1 MDQGYKQAPDQSSV
15 TPAVDYAALRESH
28 YQAALGAGKKL
39 NDAKLANKKMKDIRF
54 LEGQHQQA
62 WSRVYAMD
70 SIIREQAA
78 R

>member
-1 MDQGYKQAPDQSSV
+1 
-15 TPAVDYAALRESH
+15 
-28 YQAALGAGKKL
+28 
-39 NDAKLANKKMKDIRF
+39 MKDIRF